1 MGSVYASIKLSN
13 PQADE
18 LKPMEVSCLVD
29 TGATHLIIPAAVCFQ
44 LGLKEHEKREVI
56 LADGSVKLV
65 PYVGPV
71 KIFFENRSC
80 LTGALVMGEQTLLG
94 VIPME
99 DMDIIVHPG
108 LFKLT
113 VNPARPN
120 IAGGL
125 AMGLPKSERL
135 TGNGDWVK

>member
-1 MGSVYASIKLSN
+1 MGLIFTNIILSN
-13 PQADE
+13 AQITK
-18 LKPMEVSCLVD
+18 LKPIEVQCLVD
-29 TGATHLIIPAAVCFQ
+29 TGATYLCIPEELCLQ
-44 LGLKEHEKREVI
+44 LQLVELEKRQVI

-71 KIFFENRSC
+71 KISFENRSC
-80 LTGALVMGEQTLLG
+80 FVGAMVMGETALLG

-99 DMDIIVHPG
+99 DMDLVVHPK
-108 LFKLT
+108 LFKLS

-125 AMGLPKSERL
+125 AMFIRHL
-135 TGNGDWVK
+135 

>member
-1 MGSVYASIKLSN
+1 MGLVYASIKLSN
-13 PQADE
+13 PQANE
-18 LKPMEVSCLVD
+18 LTPMEVSCLVD
-29 TGATHLIIPAAVCFQ
+29 TGATHLIIPSNISVQ

-71 KIFFENRSC
+71 KVFFENRSC
-80 LTGALVMGEQTLLG
+80 LVGALVMGEQTLLG

-99 DMDIIVHPG
+99 DMDIIVHPK
-108 LFKLT
+108 LFKLV
-113 VNPARPN
+113 VNPLRPN

-125 AMGLPKSERL
+125 AM
-135 TGNGDWVK
+135 